1 MCLQIKSNRTEVS
14 EEHYAT
20 NIHKL
25 KIKSEIK
32 ALPKG
37 IQS

>member
-1 MCLQIKSNRTEVS
+1 MCLQTTSSKREVS

-20 NIHKL
+20 NKL

-32 ALPKG
+32 AIPNG
-37 IQS
+37 IRS